1 MLSETEIAYL
11 DIIITTQEDV
21 LWFEVSVEDFLLVE
35 VEETQTDLNEELQ
48 DQGLRK
54 RPFILFFV
62 A

>member
-11 DIIITTQEDV
+11 DIIVTTQEDV

-35 VEETQTDLNEELQ
+35 VEETQTDLNEEFQ

>member
-11 DIIITTQEDV
+11 DIIVTTQEDV

-35 VEETQTDLNEELQ
+35 VEETQTDLNEEFQ

-54 RPFILFFV
+54 RPFILLFV